1 MENNNYNI
9 KLDPEKLSSG
19 EIGKHK
25 DFDALLEQFQTPQV
39 PKRAPLKRLYYIAG
53 ALAAATIGVLLYFN
67 WAGVNGGI
75 EEMTTSQF
83 LASQPFINPPFEKV
97 EKAFGEGQIDA
108 NAGGIYTYENGTKV
122 IVPAAAFLDNEGN
135 IVSGNVDIKY
145 REYHDFVDFF
155 VSGIPMEYDSS
166 GIQYNLESAGMMEI
180 YAEQD
185 GKRLT
190 IAPGKDIN
198 VEMVSEI
205 MVSANDRANIPK
217 FNIYSL
223 DEEKRNWV
231 YEGRDQMEILEEDIT
246 NLLGDDYDNMTGAT
260 SEVPNVEYQ
269 NLISQIDQ
277 TEATELATIE
287 ATIPRPVQPIKPV
300 RENGNDYVFNLKFAD
315 EDIIISSREN
325 PTQAQKDLDEAQ
337 DEVNQLHRQY
347 ENTLWQ
353 VSPQTTGFN
362 QPMVEETNWEDAK
375 IEQLNNR
382 DYKLTL
388 INPDKTLEV
397 IVNPVLS
404 TSDYNNAIEDFNQQM
419 AAFTEKLADREL
431 QLAAK
436 KQDLVRRIKEEKEL
450 AKKSYDEKLA
460 YFQAQ
465 GNESAATELMITN
478 KVLNK
483 FTVSQFGIWNCDRP
497 LPPFIYNINGEFVEN
512 KSKKQFK
519 HNTAFLIDKNKNTV
533 LRFYASEK
541 ANVTFDSKS
550 ENMMWMVTKEN
561 KIAMCSPDKFKE
573 IKHQKGEHT
582 FVMDLVDQ
590 PINSEADLRRI
601 LTF

>member
-25 DFDALLEQFQTPQV
+25 NFDALLNQFQSPATPKQ
-39 PKRAPLKRLYYIAG
+39 APLKPLYYIAG
-53 ALAAATIGVLLYFN
+53 ALAAALVGVLFYFN
-67 WAGVNGGI
+67 WVGDVGGM
-75 EEMTTSQF
+75 EEISTAKY
-83 LASQPFINPPFEKV
+83 LASQPYINPPFENV
-97 EKAFGEGQIDA
+97 EKTFGKGKLDA
-108 NAGGIYTYENGTKV
+108 NAGGVYEYKNGSKV
-122 IVPAAAFLDNEGN
+122 IVPAAAFIDDQGN
-135 IVSGNVDIKY
+135 LVSGEVDIKY
-145 REYHDFVDFF
+145 REYHDYIDFF
-155 VSGIPMEYDSS
+155 VSGIPMEYDSA
-166 GIQYNLESAGMMEI
+166 GTRYNLESAGMMEI

-185 GKRLT
+185 GKRLK
-190 IAPGKDIN
+190 IAPGKDIH

-205 MVSANDRANIPK
+205 MVAAKDRANIPK

-231 YEGRDQMEILEEDIT
+231 YEGRDEMEILEEDIT
-246 NLLGDDYDNMTGAT
+246 NLLAQAGDGTVSG
-260 SEVPNVEYQ
+260 PQLEYQ
-269 NLISQIDQ
+269 NIIAQIEKDE
-277 TEATELATIE
+277 TAELANIE
-287 ATIPRPVQPIKPV
+287 ASVPKPAQPVKPV

-315 EDIIISSREN
+315 EDITFSRRSN
-325 PTQAQKDLDEAQ
+325 PTQAEIDFDEAQ
-337 DEVNQLHRQY
+337 DAINQLHRQY

-353 VSPQTTGFN
+353 VSPQFTGFN
-362 QPMVEETNWEDAK
+362 QQLVEQTDWEDAK
-375 IEQLNNR
+375 MEQLNNR

-404 TSDYNNAIEDFNQQM
+404 AEDYNSALDDFNNQMALFNQQ
-419 AAFTEKLADREL
+419 LAEREA
-431 QLAAK
+431 QLAAQ
-436 KQDLVRRIKEEKEL
+436 KQSL
-450 AKKSYDEKLA
+450 AERMKAERALANSSYEEKLA
-460 YFQAQ
+460 YHQSQ
-465 GNESAATELMITN
+465 GNDQAVTDLMITN

-483 FTVSQFGIWNCDRP
+483 FTVSEFGIWNCDRP
-497 LPPFIYNINGEFVEN
+497 LPPFIYNIKGEFVEN
-512 KSKKQFK
+512 KTKKQFK

-541 ANVTFDSKS
+541 ADVVFDSKS

-573 IKHQKGEHT
+573 VKHKNGEHT
-582 FVMDLVDQ
+582 FVMDLVDH
-590 PINSEADLRRI
+590 PINSEEDLRKI

>member
-25 DFDALLEQFQTPQV
+25 DFDALMEQFQTPQA
-39 PKRAPLKRLYYIAG
+39 PKRAPFKRLYYIAG
-53 ALAAATIGVLLYFN
+53 ALAAASIGVLLYFN
-67 WAGVNGGI
+67 WTGNIGGM
-75 EEMTTSQF
+75 EEMSTPQF
-83 LASQPFINPPFEKV
+83 LASQPYINPPFEKV
-97 EKAFGEGQIDA
+97 EKTFGKGQIDA
-108 NAGGIYTYENGTKV
+108 NAGGVYTYENGTKV
-122 IVPAAAFLDNEGN
+122 IVPAAAFLDDQGN
-135 IVSGNVDIKY
+135 IVSGEVDIKY

-166 GIQYNLESAGMMEI
+166 GTQYNLESAGMMEI

-185 GKRLT
+185 GKRLN

-246 NLLGDDYDNMTGAT
+246 NLLGDNYDNVDSIASGSPEA
-260 SEVPNVEYQ
+260 EYQ
-269 NLISQIDQ
+269 GLITQIQNDKNI
-277 TEATELATIE
+277 ELAAIE
-287 ATIPRPVQPIKPV
+287 ATVPKPLQPIQPV
-300 RENGNDYVFNLKFAD
+300 RENSNDYVFNLNFAD

-325 PTQAQKDLDEAQ
+325 PTQAQKELDEAQ
-337 DEVNQLHRQY
+337 DEINQLHRQY

-353 VSPQTTGFN
+353 VSPQATGFN
-362 QPMVEETNWEDAK
+362 QPMVEEVNWEDAK
-375 IEQLNNR
+375 IERLNNR

-388 INPDKTLEV
+388 INPNKTLEV

-404 TSDYNNAIEDFNQQM
+404 ASDYNNAIEGFNQQM
-419 AAFTEKLADREL
+419 AIFTQELADREL
-431 QLAAK
+431 QLASK
-436 KQDLVRRIKEEKEL
+436 KKDLVQRIKEEKEM

-582 FVMDLVDQ
+582 FVMDLIDQ
-590 PINSEADLRRI
+590 PINSEEDLRRI